1 MATSSTAQKPMQKR
15 SQVLPSNFH
24 QEEKQYAGF
33 ITIGGEAH
41 VTDWFENKEEAE
53 LELRCLEKSLSYELI
68 ETVEMEGMYPERA
81 RIIEEKYQAS
91 GRTSSLYTGLN
102 MSDGKIS
109 SNTAN

>member
-1 MATSSTAQKPMQKR
+1 MQKR

-24 QEEKQYAGF
+24 LKEKQYAGF
-33 ITIGGEAH
+33 IYIGADAH
-41 VTDWFENKEEAE
+41 ITSWFETKEEAE
-53 LELRCLEKSLSYELI
+53 LELRCLEKKLGYELV

-91 GRTSSLYTGLN
+91 GRTNGLYTGLN

-109 SNTAN
+109 DNAAN

>member
-1 MATSSTAQKPMQKR
+1 MQKR

-24 QEEKQYAGF
+24 LEEKQYAGF
-33 ITIGGEAH
+33 IYIGADAH
-41 VTDWFENKEEAE
+41 ITSWFETKEEAE
-53 LELRCLEKSLSYELI
+53 LELRCLEKKLGYELV

-91 GRTSSLYTGLN
+91 GRTNGLYTGLN

-109 SNTAN
+109 DNAAN

>member
-1 MATSSTAQKPMQKR
+1 MATSLTEQKPMQKR

-41 VTDWFENKEEAE
+41 VTAWFETKDEAE

-81 RIIEEKYQAS
+81 RIIEELYQAS
-91 GRTSSLYTGLN
+91 GRTNGLYTGLN
-102 MSDGKIS
+102 MSDVKIF
-109 SNTAN
+109 SNAAS

>member
-1 MATSSTAQKPMQKR
+1 MQKR

-24 QEEKQYAGF
+24 LKQKQYAGF
-33 ITIGGEAH
+33 IYIGADAH
-41 VTDWFENKEEAE
+41 ITSWFETKEEAE
-53 LELRCLEKSLSYELI
+53 LELRCLEKKLGYELV

-91 GRTSSLYTGLN
+91 GRTNGLYTGLN

-109 SNTAN
+109 DNAAN

>member
-1 MATSSTAQKPMQKR
+1 MATSSIAQKPMQKR

-24 QEEKQYAGF
+24 LEEKQYAGF
-33 ITIGGEAH
+33 LYIGSEAH
-41 VTDWFENKEEAE
+41 VTSWFETKEEAE

-91 GRTSSLYTGLN
+91 GRTNGLYTGLN

-109 SNTAN
+109 DNAAN

>member
-1 MATSSTAQKPMQKR
+1 MATSSTVQKPMQKR

-24 QEEKQYAGF
+24 LKEKQYAGF
-33 ITIGGEAH
+33 IYIGADAH
-41 VTDWFENKEEAE
+41 ITSWFETKEEAE
-53 LELRCLEKSLSYELI
+53 LELRCLEKKLGYELV

-91 GRTSSLYTGLN
+91 GRTNGLYTGLN

-109 SNTAN
+109 DNAAN